1 MFVGNEQAK
10 ELAAEEIKLSQIR
23 KEPIFTPW
31 REASLGTPVLVR
43 NLFKEPSYWLVPV
56 LRHGQ
61 VIGFVRVLGSGK
73 VAHIGTFYQDPSK
86 IEGPTTITG
95 IESTEASRKAV
106 ERIHRDQGES
116 ALDPIFVHDG
126 PVGREAWLIEV
137 VKDHIPIRWIFVT
150 PGFVY
155 ERPAGE
161 MLDEALE

>member
-1 MFVGNEQAK
+1 MFVGKEQAT

-56 LRHGQ
+56 LRLGQ

-86 IEGPTTITG
+86 IEGPSTVTG
-95 IESTEASRKAV
+95 VESTEASRKAV
-106 ERIHRDQGES
+106 ERIHRDQGEY

-137 VKDHIPIRWIFVT
+137 IKDRRPIRWIFVT